1 MARNVIVTGGGTGIG
16 KAVATSFAADGDTV
30 LILGR
35 RPEPLD
41 RAAAELGPAVRA
53 VVCDATDPTQVETLR
68 AQLPTTVDVLVNSAG
83 GNTDLD
89 RPSSDDLASLAANWR
104 ANLESN
110 LLSAVLITTVVADRL
125 TEGGA
130 VISISSIAADKGAG
144 AYGAAKAGLA
154 SWNIDLARELGPRG
168 VTANVLSPGYIAET
182 ELFRDQLTDQRRDA
196 LIAATFTG
204 RAGTPDDVAGAV
216 AFLASSAARQITG
229 QVLAVNGGART
240 TR

>member
-16 KAVATSFAADGDTV
+16 RAVAASFAADGDTV

-35 RPEPLD
+35 RPEPLH
-41 RAAAELGPAVRA
+41 RAAAELGPAARA
-53 VVCDATDPTQVETLR
+53 VVCDATDPTQVEALR
-68 AQLPTTVDVLVNSAG
+68 AQLPATVDVLVNSAG

-89 RPSSDDLASLAANWR
+89 RPGSDDLASLAANWR
-104 ANLESN
+104 ANLEAN
-110 LLSAVLITTVVADRL
+110 LLSAVLITTVVTDRL
-125 TEGGA
+125 TEAGA

>member
-1 MARNVIVTGGGTGIG
+1 M
-16 KAVATSFAADGDTV
+16 ATSFAADGDTV

-35 RPEPLD
+35 RPEPLH

-89 RPSSDDLASLAANWR
+89 RPSSDDLVSLAANWR

>member
-1 MARNVIVTGGGTGIG
+1 M
-16 KAVATSFAADGDTV
+16 ATSFAADGDTV

-35 RPEPLD
+35 RPEPLH

-89 RPSSDDLASLAANWR
+89 RPSSDDLVSLAANWR

-154 SWNIDLARELGPRG
+154 SWNIDLARELGPRS

>member
-1 MARNVIVTGGGTGIG
+1 
-16 KAVATSFAADGDTV
+16 
-30 LILGR
+30 
-35 RPEPLD
+35 
-41 RAAAELGPAVRA
+41 
-53 VVCDATDPTQVETLR
+53 
-68 AQLPTTVDVLVNSAG
+68 
-83 GNTDLD
+83 
-89 RPSSDDLASLAANWR
+89 
-104 ANLESN
+104 
-110 LLSAVLITTVVADRL
+110 
-125 TEGGA
+125 GA

-182 ELFRDQLTDQRRDA
+182 EFFRDQLTDQRRDA

>member
-89 RPSSDDLASLAANWR
+89 RPSSDDLVSLAANWR

-154 SWNIDLARELGPRG
+154 SWNIDLARELGPRS